1 MPAVL
6 QTNLLGTKRP
16 YEAFC
21 SLCRPKSLLVTP
33 SRGARHMNDRDP
45 PWSSCPSSVFVVEEG
60 ILPVGSHGWRWNIAR
75 NPARASVSL
84 GTQES
89 SLLQERLRA
98 SHGTVKN
105 TGPIVAQPAQ
115 SWFREN
121 DHKLWPRFTGRS
133 PWTEKDQPRNEHC
146 SCPQKGIGAQSIAAS
161 RSSVRMTRSQKSKSL
176 NAWGRNTD
184 PQNDY
189 ESSPTMT

>member
-1 MPAVL
+1 MPRVIFFPQSNTCIVYFLDLKTRLDLKVSQYPWSHAVAV
-6 QTNLLGTKRP
+6 TSRSTKYIPYAGSTSKNLLGPKRP

-60 ILPVGSHGWRWNIAR
+60 ILPVGSHWWRWNIAR

-115 SWFREN
+115 SWFRED
-121 DHKLWPRFTGRS
+121 DHVDK
-133 PWTEKDQPRNEHC
+133 
-146 SCPQKGIGAQSIAAS
+146 A
-161 RSSVRMTRSQKSKSL
+161 
-176 NAWGRNTD
+176 
-184 PQNDY
+184 
-189 ESSPTMT
+189 

>member
-1 MPAVL
+1 MVPVITCSSSDITEY
-6 QTNLLGTKRP
+6 QVHTVCRQYFKKNLLGPKRP

-60 ILPVGSHGWRWNIAR
+60 ILPVGSHWWRWNIAR

-115 SWFREN
+115 SWFRED
-121 DHKLWPRFTGRS
+121 DHVDK
-133 PWTEKDQPRNEHC
+133 
-146 SCPQKGIGAQSIAAS
+146 A
-161 RSSVRMTRSQKSKSL
+161 
-176 NAWGRNTD
+176 
-184 PQNDY
+184 
-189 ESSPTMT
+189 